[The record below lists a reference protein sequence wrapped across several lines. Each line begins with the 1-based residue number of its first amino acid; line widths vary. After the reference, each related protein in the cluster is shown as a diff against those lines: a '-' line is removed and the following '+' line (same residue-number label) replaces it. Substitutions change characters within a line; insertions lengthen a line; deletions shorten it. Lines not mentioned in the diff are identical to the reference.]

1 MRRNEQFLMLDCI
14 KDKGGRY
21 ILVWGVFQGTVI
33 SILNVYYPP
42 SHLSD
47 FVKKVF
53 FDFSEIQSDITNM
66 DGDFNCIL
74 NPLIDRSPSK
84 AIPLS
89 RQVKT

>member
-1 MRRNEQFLMLDCI
+1 MLDCI

-33 SILNVYYPP
+33 SILNVYSPP
-42 SHLSD
+42 AHLSD

-74 NPLIDRSPSK
+74 NPLIDRLPLK

-89 RQVKT
+89 RQVKA